1 MNSSGIGFL
10 LSLAFLAVAAI
21 WTSPDRPFRFLDPHG
36 GFIVVMGTAIIG
48 IIAVP
53 WEYVKKFFSMI
64 RVVSRSH
71 KDDSVEVMQQLLEMA
86 EKSRVD
92 IAKIKDVQPK
102 IKDLFLKDAV
112 LILLEGFEAQDIETI
127 LRRRIEVQKER
138 EMSDAKMFKSLG
150 KYPPATGLIGTV
162 MGMIVIL
169 GSLGKEGAESLI
181 GPSMSVAMSA
191 TLYGIIIANIIIL
204 PVADNLIF
212 RTQKLIA
219 KRELIIEGILLVKQ
233 KTSPTMVREILLSH
247 LSPQQ
252 RDLYLKTAKTPKTAK
267 AA

>member
-1 MNSSGIGFL
+1 MNSTGIGFL
-10 LSLAFLAVAAI
+10 LSLAFLAIAAI
-21 WTSPDRPFRFLDPHG
+21 WTSPDRPLRFLDPHG
-36 GFIVVMGTAIIG
+36 GFIVLAGTAVIAV
-48 IIAVP
+48 IAVP

-64 RVVSRSH
+64 RVVSRSL
-71 KDDSVEVMQQLLEMA
+71 KDDSIEVMQNLVEMA
-86 EKSRVD
+86 EKSRID
-92 IAKIKDVQPK
+92 LTKIMEVQPK
-102 IKDLFLKDAV
+102 IKDLFLRDAV
-112 LILLEGFEAQDIETI
+112 SILLEGFEADDIATI
-127 LRRRIEVQKER
+127 LNRRIEVQKER
-138 EMSDAKMFKSLG
+138 EMSDAKMFKNLG

-191 TLYGIIIANIIIL
+191 TLYGVIVANIIIL

-219 KRELIIEGILLVKQ
+219 KREMIIEGILLIKQ
-233 KTSPTMVREILLSH
+233 KTSPTMVREILFSH

-252 RDLYLKTAKTPKTAK
+252 REIYSKTVKVGRVAK